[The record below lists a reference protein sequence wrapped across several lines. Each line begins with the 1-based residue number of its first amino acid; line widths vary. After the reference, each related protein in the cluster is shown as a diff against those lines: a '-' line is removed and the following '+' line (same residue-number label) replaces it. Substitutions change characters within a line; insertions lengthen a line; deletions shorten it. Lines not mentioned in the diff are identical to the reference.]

1 MPQNGGGRGWSTGAS
16 GEREMPELWAEL
28 LEWLL
33 LGSER
38 SPRTQKEWAEGR
50 DIHADSLRRIKR
62 DPRFVREWDRR
73 CAELNIHPER
83 TQSVIDS
90 LFRSAAVSYVG
101 LDISQVLTDDHH
113 CGRRVTLHSV
123 APVVLL
129 GQVTT
134 WYVTRHPND
143 CGNREAPAPRH
154 PVVAICQQRQFVA
167 RLSRDAHLVIPSGL
181 RSVSPGVEL
190 HLDGEGK
197 TGVAANNV
205 AQVTLTILLD
215 VTLECEPVSAA
226 TKLIGEYLDDLSLSA
241 HAL

>member
-90 LFRSAAVSYVG
+90 LFRSASDGDVKAASLY
-101 LDISQVLTDDHH
+101 LQYIDKYTPK
-113 CGRRVTLHSV
+113 RRV
-123 APVVLL
+123 VVDDE
-129 GQVTT
+129 
-134 WYVTRHPND
+134 R
-143 CGNREAPAPRH
+143 AA
-154 PVVAICQQRQFVA
+154 
-167 RLSRDAHLVIPSGL
+167 SGL
-181 RSVSPGVEL
+181 SDLELADELEALVAEVRDVEVG
-190 HLDGEGK
+190 DE
-197 TGVAANNV
+197 V
-205 AQVTLTILLD
+205 
-215 VTLECEPVSAA
+215 
-226 TKLIGEYLDDLSLSA
+226 
-241 HAL
+241 